1 LGACGIIAFTESG
14 STARRVSRYRPGTP
28 ILALTPHEK
37 VLRMLTVSWGVS
49 PVKGPDLTTVSHL
62 LNVSEDH
69 AVSSDLVPDDG
80 GKVVITAGFPFGT
93 VGSTNFL
100 YIMDIPPRAARQE
113 GSQPC

>member
-1 LGACGIIAFTESG
+1 
-14 STARRVSRYRPGTP
+14 
-28 ILALTPHEK
+28 
-37 VLRMLTVSWGVS
+37 MLTVSWGVS

-100 YIMDIPPRAARQE
+100 YIMDIPPKAARQE